1 MTDQIT
7 GILAL
12 VGVLTGVTSLIIS
25 IIAVIRTNYD
35 RIRGISGDSVESFK
49 RHDLDNRIHLKFN
62 EMYNKKMANE
72 PTRPA
77 VRYINETV
85 SNPQP
90 ADVVNPSPSASQVA
104 QQSVPA
110 APNKE
115 ETPALVAPATEVPKE
130 EGIELGAEIKLETPI
145 TLYASIYRD
154 KAFKKVSKA
163 PDDYTIYNITT
174 SPSAPSSGVITI
186 DLNAYAK
193 VGTTPEFLDEACL
206 VSGNG
211 SNVKVIKPG
220 TVAKDG
226 ENWIVTEQIEVE
238 LN

>member
-12 VGVLTGVTSLIIS
+12 VGALTGVASLIVA

-35 RIRGISGDSVESFK
+35 RIRDISGDSVESFK

-62 EMYNKKMANE
+62 EMYSRKMANE
-72 PTRPA
+72 PTRP
-77 VRYINETV
+77 VVKYINETV
-85 SNPQP
+85 SAPKP
-90 ADVVNPSPSASQVA
+90 SIEIKPSLADSQVVE
-104 QQSVPA
+104 QNEPTTPKS
-110 APNKE
+110 E
-115 ETPALVAPATEVPKE
+115 ETPASVAPVTEENKE
-130 EGIELGAEIKLETPI
+130 EGIQPGTEIKLDTPI

-154 KAFKKVSKA
+154 KAFKKVSTT
-163 PDDYTIYNITT
+163 PDEYTIYNITT
-174 SPSAPSSGVITI
+174 SSLVPTSGLITV
-186 DLNAYAK
+186 DVNAYAK
-193 VGTTPEFLDEACL
+193 VGTTPDFLDEACI

-211 SNVKVIKPG
+211 SNVKVTKPG
-220 TVAKDG
+220 IVTKEG

>member
-90 ADVVNPSPSASQVA
+90 TDMVNPSP
-104 QQSVPA
+104 
-110 APNKE
+110 
-115 ETPALVAPATEVPKE
+115 
-130 EGIELGAEIKLETPI
+130 
-145 TLYASIYRD
+145 
-154 KAFKKVSKA
+154 
-163 PDDYTIYNITT
+163 
-174 SPSAPSSGVITI
+174 
-186 DLNAYAK
+186 
-193 VGTTPEFLDEACL
+193 
-206 VSGNG
+206 
-211 SNVKVIKPG
+211 
-220 TVAKDG
+220 
-226 ENWIVTEQIEVE
+226 
-238 LN
+238 

>member
-12 VGVLTGVTSLIIS
+12 VGAFTGVTSLIIS

-49 RHDLDNRIHLKFN
+49 RHDLDNRINLKFN
-62 EMYNKKMANE
+62 ELYNKKMANE
-72 PTRPA
+72 PTRTV
-77 VRYINETV
+77 VRYVNETV
-85 SNPQP
+85 STPKQATEVKQSP
-90 ADVVNPSPSASQVA
+90 AASQAA
-104 QQSVPA
+104 QQPVPA
-110 APNKE
+110 TPNKE
-115 ETPALVAPATEVPKE
+115 ETPAPVAPKTEEHKDQEIQP
-130 EGIELGAEIKLETPI
+130 GTEIKLETPI

-154 KAFKKVSKA
+154 KAFKKVSTT

-174 SPSAPSSGVITI
+174 SPSVPTSGVITI
-186 DLNAYAK
+186 DVNAYAK
-193 VGTTPEFLDEACL
+193 VGTTPDFLDEACI

-211 SNVKVIKPG
+211 SNVKVTKPG
-220 TVAKDG
+220 TVTKEGD
-226 ENWIVTEQIEVE
+226 NWIVTEQIEVE